1 MFCFVYF
8 FVFWASNDEF
18 KTKPCEFLFDNIDD
32 FGFVTFFCFF
42 FLLLSHEDCFYW
54 FFANSLSENFIWLLS
69 LSNVLGTHNQ
79 TENFFFFTSLLHSEN
94 KGNRT
99 KVELFYIETILLV
112 IIVIIVNWLITYR
125 AFRIEYFKLFVNLF
139 I

>member
-1 MFCFVYF
+1 MYI
-8 FVFWASNDEF
+8 
-18 KTKPCEFLFDNIDD
+18 FLF
-32 FGFVTFFCFF
+32 FGLQTMNSRQSLANFFLITSTILVLSHSFVF
-42 FLLLSHEDCFYW
+42 FLLLSHKDCFYW